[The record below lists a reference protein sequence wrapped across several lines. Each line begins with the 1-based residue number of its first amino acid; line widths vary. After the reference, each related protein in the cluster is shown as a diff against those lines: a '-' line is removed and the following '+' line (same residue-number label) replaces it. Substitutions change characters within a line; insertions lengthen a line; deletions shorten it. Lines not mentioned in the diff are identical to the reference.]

1 MARFIF
7 FGSVKEGAMIWLVF
21 FKLLGPSVGSSI
33 IVSPNHVMSVLNDK
47 KNQRKKISLYVLR
60 SVKSNNDDS
69 TDDSNT
75 TMMNCRDNQKSCKST
90 NGSKP
95 TQYHAQG
102 TFPSSPETLLC

>member
-1 MARFIF
+1 MLASNSVMTTSTTQSKLSRFF
-7 FGSVKEGAMIWLVF
+7 
-21 FKLLGPSVGSSI
+21 
-33 IVSPNHVMSVLNDK
+33 
-47 KNQRKKISLYVLR
+47 
-60 SVKSNNDDS
+60 SNNDDS